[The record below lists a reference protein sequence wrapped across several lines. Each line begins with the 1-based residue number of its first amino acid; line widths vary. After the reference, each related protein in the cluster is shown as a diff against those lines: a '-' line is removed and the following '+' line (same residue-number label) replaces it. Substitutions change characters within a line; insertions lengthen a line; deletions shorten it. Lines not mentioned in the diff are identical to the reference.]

1 MEKDDVTGERGRG
14 LEEKREKSETRR
26 AVLRPIGDD
35 RVALPTRD
43 SRTRSEGEFSAC
55 NYGDF
60 PLRECTHE
68 TSVAVHHIT
77 VPRKHVRFVRTTDHR
92 AVIHRGW

>member
-1 MEKDDVTGERGRG
+1 MCACPHATVEIFGTNNKGGGKEVEGRDGERERG
-14 LEEKREKSETRR
+14 GARDQGGKREVRNTPSSAAPYWRR
-26 AVLRPIGDD
+26 

-68 TSVAVHHIT
+68 TS
-77 VPRKHVRFVRTTDHR
+77 
-92 AVIHRGW
+92 